1 MNLYLFG
8 AVGLAKKTVDT
19 FIVKLVMEEFE
30 EGQEVQPLEKR
41 QRVISFW
48 GRARL
53 NGEEQVDPGGDT

>member
-1 MNLYLFG
+1 M
-8 AVGLAKKTVDT
+8 DT
-19 FIVKLVMEEFE
+19 FIVKLVMEEFG
-30 EGQEVQPLEKR
+30 EGQEVQPLEKM